1 MHLHLSDMKLVSG
14 WGESL
19 VELVHGPAARNGLS
33 ARGSSALQLASFVL
47 PFLALGPVVRMMDWE
62 IEEDTHRTQMNSEPF
77 VSHFQNAWAQDPHP
91 GNFVLMPSGKIGHS
105 AAEVLGWSWFAQ
117 HIIFIEMCKVDQSW
131 WCKALQ
137 FLRNLGLWP
146 DDPHLWRQAGGTYSI
161 SYACLL
167 LRGTAVDWKNYTF
180 AAFGCN
186 RQRCNFLWM
195 GGFRLITHD
204 QFVWGPSKHVWRARS
219 QSYHRMSFFELFRR
233 LRFELCL
240 GAFKTWWR

>member
-1 MHLHLSDMKLVSG
+1 M
-14 WGESL
+14 
-19 VELVHGPAARNGLS
+19 R
-33 ARGSSALQLASFVL
+33 R
-47 PFLALGPVVRMMDWE
+47 
-62 IEEDTHRTQMNSEPF
+62 THRTQMNSDELRALRFSLSCQKNLKMPLRIHILGILF
-77 VSHFQNAWAQDPHP
+77 WCRRVRSDTRRQRSWAGLGLDQYQDMSTTYNIHR
-91 GNFVLMPSGKIGHS
+91 
-105 AAEVLGWSWFAQ
+105 
-117 HIIFIEMCKVDQSW
+117 MCKVDQSW
-131 WCKALQ
+131 WCKALL

-219 QSYHRMSFFELFRR
+219 QSYHRMSFFEPFRR
-233 LRFELCL
+233 LRFDS
-240 GAFKTWWR
+240 A